1 MLQQK
6 LTFMHCQLSL
16 YTQSTS
22 DSSVWRHACL
32 SQNPQNLR
40 RKQLHEDKPLLLSF
54 TSGLFLCYL
63 EPFSSAIFSSSL
75 LIGLLLHK
83 SPHLPLHKEK
93 IFLVDSKFPC
103 GLLATVPIST
113 VETNLTTMVR
123 GQEQREVWL
132 TRSLIQSSPQP
143 MALAVERIQMNSFE
157 LLITSFITELPHP
170 KKRTCMDIRDGRHE
184 PSRSLHCGLLCVVKP
199 MHLR

>member
-6 LTFMHCQLSL
+6 LTFMHYQLSL

-22 DSSVWRHACL
+22 DFSVWRHVCL

-40 RKQLHEDKPLLLSF
+40 RKQLHEDKLLLLSF
-54 TSGLFLCYL
+54 TSGLSLCYL

-83 SPHLPLHKEK
+83 NPHLPLHKEK

-103 GLLATVPIST
+103 GLLAMVPIFT
-113 VETNLTTMVR
+113 VEMNLTTMVH

-132 TRSLIQSSPQP
+132 TRNLIQSSPQP
-143 MALAVERIQMNSFE
+143 MAFAVERIQMNSFE
-157 LLITSFITELPHP
+157 LLITSSITELLRP
-170 KKRTCMDIRDGRHE
+170 KKRTCMDIRAGELALLH
-184 PSRSLHCGLLCVVKP
+184 SLHYGPLCVVKP

>member
-6 LTFMHCQLSL
+6 LTFMHYQISP

-22 DSSVWRHACL
+22 DSSVWRHSCL

-40 RKQLHEDKPLLLSF
+40 RKQLHEDKPRLLSF

-63 EPFSSAIFSSSL
+63 EYFSSAIFSSSL
-75 LIGLLLHK
+75 LIGLFLHRN
-83 SPHLPLHKEK
+83 PHLPLHKDK

-103 GLLATVPIST
+103 GLLAMVPIFT
-113 VETNLTTMVR
+113 VEMNLTTMVH

-132 TRSLIQSSPQP
+132 TRNLIQNSPQP
-143 MALAVERIQMNSFE
+143 TALAVERIQMNSFE
-157 LLITSFITELPHP
+157 LLITSSITELLRP
-170 KKRTCMDIRDGRHE
+170 KKRMCMDIRDGRHE
-184 PSRSLHCGLLCVVKP
+184 PSRNLHCGLLCVVKP